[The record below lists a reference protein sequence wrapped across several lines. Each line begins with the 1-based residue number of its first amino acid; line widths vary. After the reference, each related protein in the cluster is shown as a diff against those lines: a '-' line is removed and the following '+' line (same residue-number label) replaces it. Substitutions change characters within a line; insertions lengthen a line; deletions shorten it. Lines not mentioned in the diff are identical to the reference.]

1 MAKKQA
7 EKEEVYAVI
16 DETAKEVLS
25 DPAKLQGFLDTQS
38 RMDRYS
44 AANALLIFKQYPS
57 ATQLKSWIEETSG
70 IAVDSLNKKAMGE
83 VRASTDGCGEVQ
95 EMLDIRQRLAKTS
108 TEKYNAMLRTACP
121 DGRIRGLTQF
131 CGAAR
136 TGRWAGRLVQ
146 MQNLSLIHI

>member
-1 MAKKQA
+1 MTSNFKPKRAEQSQRPQLSTEEWMAKKQA

-57 ATQLKSWIEETSG
+57 ATQLKSFGDWGEENVKINKG
-70 IAVDSLNKKAMGE
+70 EKSLSILEPVEYTK
-83 VRASTDGCGEVQ
+83 
-95 EMLDIRQRLAKTS
+95 
-108 TEKYNAMLRTACP
+108 
-121 DGRIRGLTQF
+121 
-131 CGAAR
+131 
-136 TGRWAGRLVQ
+136 
-146 MQNLSLIHI
+146 